1 MHIHVDQIKIN
12 LIGVRGRRM
21 RGAGMGGGSSI
32 YLLRLPG
39 SIYGVQL

>member
-1 MHIHVDQIKIN
+1 MHIHVDQMN
-12 LIGVRGRRM
+12 LGARGRHM

-39 SIYGVQL
+39 S